1 MGRHGIA
8 PANCNTG
15 GDCQVTLHLVHR
27 TSDAY
32 RAMITSPHPV
42 RLIALLFAG
51 GITIGTA
58 LLMLPIAKAGPGGA
72 PFIVALFHA
81 TSSLC
86 VTGLI
91 TVDTATYWTPFGQAV
106 ILGLIQIG
114 GLGLMTAAVLLG
126 FVAGRNFRLRDRMA
140 THVERSRLNVGD
152 ARSVLHMVLGVTIM
166 VEGVLALWL
175 ILRLHIGHGE
185 AWGTATWNGLF
196 HAISAFNN
204 AGFSTYT
211 DSVMGFQSDPWV
223 LIPIAIAIIIAAVGF
238 PVYQEVRIRPFDGK
252 HWSLHTKITVLGT
265 AILLVGGFAW
275 ILMVEWNNP
284 LTLGPMSWGDKALN
298 AFFHAVMPRTAG
310 FNSLNVGDF
319 EIETLVANYI
329 LMFIGGGSAGT
340 AGGIKITTVF
350 ILIFVV
356 WSEAR
361 GREDTSLFGRQ
372 VPRRVERQALS
383 VTVLAALLVTLGTV
397 IILGTT
403 PHRLVDVV
411 FEVIS
416 AFATVG
422 LSTGIT
428 ASLPPVALST
438 LVALMFIGRVGTI
451 TIATALALHEKPRR
465 YRYPEESPIVG

>member
-1 MGRHGIA
+1 M
-8 PANCNTG
+8 N
-15 GDCQVTLHLVHR
+15 
-27 TSDAY
+27 S
-32 RAMITSPHPV
+32 SPHPV
-42 RLIALLFAG
+42 RQIALLFAA
-51 GITIGTA
+51 GIAIGTV
-58 LLMLPIAKAGPGGA
+58 LLMLPMARAGDGGA
-72 PFIVALFHA
+72 PLLVALFHA
-81 TSSLC
+81 TSALC

-106 ILGLIQIG
+106 ILALIQIG
-114 GLGLMTAAVLLG
+114 GFGIMSVAVLLG
-126 FVAGRNFRLRDRMA
+126 FAAGRNFSLRGRMA
-140 THVERSRLNVGD
+140 THAERSRLAIGD
-152 ARSVLHMVLGVTIM
+152 ARSVLRLVLGVTVGI
-166 VEGVLALWL
+166 ELLLAIALV
-175 ILRLHIGHGE
+175 LRLHFGHGE
-185 AWGTATWNGLF
+185 SWGAASWNGVF

-211 DSVMGFQSDPWV
+211 DSVMGFQGDP
-223 LIPIAIAIIIAAVGF
+223 LFLLPIALAIIIAAIGF
-238 PVYQEVRIRPFDGK
+238 PVYQELRARPFDRR
-252 HWSLHTKITVLGT
+252 HWSLHTKITLLGT
-265 AILLVGGFAW
+265 VILLIGGFAA
-275 ILMVEWNNP
+275 IAAAEWHNP
-284 LTLGPMSWGDKALN
+284 KTLGPMGWGDKLVN

-356 WSEAR
+356 WNEMR
-361 GREDTSLFGRQ
+361 GRPDTTLFGRR

-397 IILGTT
+397 ILLVNTD
-403 PHRLVDVV
+403 HRLVDVL

-422 LSTGIT
+422 MSTGIT
-428 ASLPPVALST
+428 ASLPAPSLVT
-438 LVALMFIGRVGTI
+438 LVLLMFIGRVGTI
-451 TIATALALHEKPRR
+451 TVATALALGERPRR